1 MIVLRGLF
9 MIRINLG
16 AHGLGRVRF
25 AMSPLDAA
33 KDLLF
38 ALGRSPHVLGAGW
51 RTQAVDV
58 LSQRRLGLLAVVAGG
73 GPGGYAPDF
82 LRPEPA
88 GFQATLDSG
97 LHQVATTPS
106 ERIRYELAAAIG
118 GHSWGNTAADRPPR
132 LLLMAM
138 DRGEEYVA
146 QRIAVELEQFWYAV
160 LAPHWPGMR
169 ARLEGDVA
177 ARASVIAQH
186 GIADAVNQLAPN
198 LEWHD
203 GALTVHLLAT
213 SSHRLSLDADAA
225 ILVPSVFAGR
235 ATFCAAEP
243 ADAPA
248 PRTPLI
254 VYPAARNDCV
264 APSRGDE
271 LIGTTR
277 VKLLAELTQPRT
289 TRELAQRLYLSPATI
304 SYHLQILHRA
314 GLVQRTRRSRNVL
327 YQRLATKPRFADD
340 LD

>member
-1 MIVLRGLF
+1 

-38 ALGRSPHVLGAGW
+38 ALARSPRVLGAGW
-51 RTQAVDV
+51 RTQAVDA
-58 LSQRRLGLLAVVAGG
+58 LSERRLGLLAVVAGG

-88 GFQATLDSG
+88 GFQVDLDSA

-106 ERIRYELAAAIG
+106 ERIRYELTAAVG
-118 GHSWGNTAADRPPR
+118 GHSWGQTVGQRPPQ
-132 LLLMAM
+132 LLLTAM

-146 QRIAVELEQFWYAV
+146 QRVAVELEQFWCAV

-177 ARASVIAQH
+177 AWASVIARR
-186 GIADAVNQLAPN
+186 GIADTVNQLAPN

-203 GALTVHLLAT
+203 GTLKVHSLAT

-225 ILVPSVFAGR
+225 ILVPSLFAGR
-235 ATFCAAEP
+235 AIFCAAEP
-243 ADAPA
+243 PGAPA

-254 VYPAARNDCV
+254 VYPAAQNDCLP
-264 APSRGDE
+264 PSRGDE
-271 LIGTTR
+271 LIGPTR
-277 VKLLAELTQPRT
+277 IKLLAELAQPRT
-289 TRELAQRLYLSPATI
+289 TGELAQRLYLSPATI

-314 GLVQRTRRSRNVL
+314 GLVQRTRRSRTVL
-327 YQRLATKPRFADD
+327 YQRLATKPRLADD
-340 LD
+340 LE